1 VAVEDRQKWYRA
13 AWDAANAVL
22 IQYNA
27 ALSHHH
33 GIGLLRAPYM
43 APSLDTAFPVL
54 EAVKR
59 ALDPQN
65 ILNPGKLGLD
75 ALPTKA
81 RSKHGQVSAPA

>member
-1 VAVEDRQKWYRA
+1 VEDRQTWYRA

-54 EAVKR
+54 VAVKQ

-65 ILNPGKLGLD
+65 ILNPGKLGLSD
-75 ALPTKA
+75 VLSHEAK
-81 RSKHGQVSAPA
+81 

>member
-1 VAVEDRQKWYRA
+1 
-13 AWDAANAVL
+13 VL

-54 EAVKR
+54 VKR

-75 ALPTKA
+75 ALPTA
-81 RSKHGQVSAPA
+81 RSNMDSLSAPA